1 MFLKNRQIKMSF
13 HSPLSLRRQHGVSL
27 IEVLVAILVI
37 ALGILT
43 MLAMQINSTK
53 LTKTSEMRA
62 MGALLVSDLA
72 DRMRANRTG
81 FEAGNYAFTE
91 TTDTPTLE
99 KECTG
104 DTANCTPAE
113 MAAQDRF
120 DWLTNIRDSLPTGT
134 AHISGVDNTAGKNG
148 VDVWIMWL
156 DPKEASDSGTP
167 SPSTCPPAD
176 KLSDDIQTASTNG
189 ALRCMYFRINV

>member
-1 MFLKNRQIKMSF
+1 MNHSIKMSS
-13 HSPLSLRRQHGVSL
+13 HRPPLLRHQSGVSL

-81 FEAGNYAFTE
+81 FTNNEYAVTE
-91 TTDTPTLE
+91 SAAAPKAITT
-99 KECTG
+99 CTG
-104 DTANCTPAE
+104 SKANCTPAE
-113 MAAQDRF
+113 MAQQDLAE
-120 DWLTNIRDSLPTGT
+120 WLTNIRFNLPSGT
-134 AHISGVDNTAGKNG
+134 ARVSPIDTDATLGKSG
-148 VDVWIMWL
+148 VDVWLIWIEP
-156 DPKEASDSGTP
+156 DEKDAAGTP
-167 SPSTCPPAD
+167 SPATCPKDLNAD
-176 KLSDDIQTASTNG
+176 FDKSLTAG
-189 ALRCMYFRINV
+189 ARRCMYFRINV

>member
-1 MFLKNRQIKMSF
+1 MR
-13 HSPLSLRRQHGVSL
+13 SLCPPQHRHQQGVSL

-53 LTKTSEMRA
+53 LTKTSEVRA

-81 FEAGNYAFTE
+81 FEAGEYTFTE
-91 TTDTPTLE
+91 TTSAPTIT
-99 KECTG
+99 KTCT
-104 DTANCTPAE
+104 ASNSNCTPAE
-113 MAAQDRF
+113 MAAQDKF

-134 AHISGVDNTAGKNG
+134 ARISAVDTASGKNG
-148 VDVWIMWL
+148 VDVWLIWL
-156 DPKEASDSGTP
+156 DPKEASDAGTP
-167 SPSTCPPAD
+167 SPSTCPPQDELAD
-176 KLSDDIQTASTNG
+176 SVKTASLSG

>member
-1 MFLKNRQIKMSF
+1 MS
-13 HSPLSLRRQHGVSL
+13 SSLHTSRRRQQGVSL

-91 TTDTPTLE
+91 TTEAPTLE
-99 KECTG
+99 KECTS

-134 AHISGVDNTAGKNG
+134 ARISGVDATAGKNG
-148 VDVWIMWL
+148 VDVWLIWL
-156 DPKEASDSGTP
+156 DPKEASGSGSP
-167 SPSTCPPAD
+167 SPSSCPPED
-176 KLSDDIQTASTNG
+176 KLSNDIQAASTNG